1 MKVLLAVTGILF
13 AVLAGAGLAP
23 RAAAADPG
31 TVDVTLT
38 PSPLNTVMGERFTI
52 RAQFVNSGATPT
64 EPLVADLNVASLT
77 GVYVDLED
85 WSASR
90 THDVAPIAPGGNASL
105 SWDIQAVNAGSFD
118 VYIVLLPNGPAS
130 AGTGPL
136 VASPPV
142 HVTVAG
148 RRALNAGGALPIAVI
163 VPVLLG
169 LTAVGARYRLRRAT

>member
-1 MKVLLAVTGILF
+1 MKILLAVTAILL
-13 AVLAGAGLAP
+13 AMLAGAALAP
-23 RAAAADPG
+23 RTAAAAPG
-31 TVDVTLT
+31 TVAVMLT
-38 PSPLNTVMGERFTI
+38 PSQLNIVMGERFTI
-52 RAQFVNSGATPT
+52 RARFVNPSAAAT
-64 EPLVADLNVASLT
+64 EPLIADLNVASLT

-85 WSASR
+85 WSVSR
-90 THDVAPIAPGGNASL
+90 THDLVPIAPGGSAAL

-118 VYIVLLPNGPAS
+118 VYIVLLPHGPAS
-130 AGTGPL
+130 AGAGPL

-169 LTAVGARYRLRRAT
+169 LAAAGARYRLRRTA